1 MPPAGHKEGSGVDE
15 AEAEVL
21 ELLVMDMPE
30 LVEVGSETLKLLLD
44 ELVPI
49 GKGGAVPWPPVV
61 PLQYRATQP
70 EYSPALVALHPEAI
84 QLLTRELS

>member
-21 ELLVMDMPE
+21 ELLVMDMLE

-49 GKGGAVPWPPVV
+49 GKGGAVPWPLSCHCNIV
-61 PLQYRATQP
+61 PPNRSTRRRWWRCIPKQY
-70 EYSPALVALHPEAI
+70 SC
-84 QLLTRELS
+84 